1 MKITKQNY
9 VEYLIST
16 PINYTCTNLAD
27 HLDGNIS
34 HDAIND
40 YLRREKHSAR
50 TLWEVAEPLINN
62 SDDPYLIFDDSVQN
76 KKYSQK
82 IEMVK
87 RQYSGNTHSLV
98 KGIGV
103 VNLVHVCQSDYFYFV
118 RFMYLIFINK

>member
-50 TLWEVAEPLINN
+50 TLWELAEPLINN
-62 SDDPYLIFDDSVQN
+62 SDDAYLIFDDSVQN

-82 IEMVK
+82 IEMALWFLPV
-87 RQYSGNTHSLV
+87 SVTV
-98 KGIGV
+98 
-103 VNLVHVCQSDYFYFV
+103 
-118 RFMYLIFINK
+118 